1 MNDDYR
7 KKVYNMDNWQQMH
20 VQQLSYWRNLVIIL
34 ASAALG
40 YTLSIINGELSSVD
54 EVLLK
59 IISLLFLL
67 SIAVG
72 FIIAYKESENYRL
85 KYYISRKILQSDDF
99 LNSDLFKEAEDKCTK
114 IERTNKLLL
123 GCEIIA
129 FGIGVVAETIILIS
143 I

>member
-1 MNDDYR
+1 MNEDYR
-7 KKVYNMDNWQQMH
+7 KKVYDMDNWQQMH

-40 YTLSIINGELSSVD
+40 YTLSIITRELSSVN

-59 IISLLFLL
+59 IICLFFLL
-67 SIAVG
+67 SISLG
-72 FIIAYKESENYRL
+72 FMIAYKESENYRL

-99 LNSDLFKEAEDKCTK
+99 LNSDQFRKAEAKCTK
-114 IERTNKLLL
+114 IEGTNKVLLAW
-123 GCEIIA
+123 EIIM
-129 FGIGVVAETIILIS
+129 FGIGVIVETIILIS